1 MTETTEPQ
9 TPTIVDKP
17 KRLRKQ
23 TVAIVAGALVVVAA
37 LGWGAFATWQKSVDE
52 NARISALDSGRN
64 SPLILRRTTSRTS
77 IRIFPWSVTI
87 LSANSPVSTP
97 RWQPTCRT

>member
-52 NARISALDSGRN
+52 NARISALDSGRQFATDLATYNFQNLDQNLSVVRDN
-64 SPLILRRTTSRTS
+64 SVGE
-77 IRIFPWSVTI
+77 FAGQYAHV
-87 LSANSPVSTP
+87 
-97 RWQPTCRT
+97 